1 VQAHDI
7 GAFAYITKPFDPI
20 ALGALI
26 ASTLE
31 PSRAEPSRAE
41 AVWA

>member
-7 GAFAYITKPFDPI
+7 GAFAYVTKQFDPI

-31 PSRAEPSRAE
+31 PSRAE
-41 AVWA
+41 AVWP

>member
-7 GAFAYITKPFDPI
+7 GAFAYVTKPFDPI

-26 ASTLE
+26 ANTL
-31 PSRAEPSRAE
+31 EPSRAE